1 MSNSIIKNTSSLLI
15 AHFTG
20 RILTFILTIILPR
33 YLANSFDDLGKY
45 FTALWLANLLAAIT
59 ELGLYTPIIRE
70 VAADRS
76 KASQVISN
84 ALVIRLFLSIFTLI
98 ILVILARFMYSR
110 DMAPIIYILGIS
122 ETISAL
128 TQLFWRIF
136 RAFERMEFEAIS
148 LLLERFLVFSL
159 GLLVVIISRSVIAF
173 SMVALGASILN
184 FVITLG
190 IMLWK
195 FSRPSLK
202 FLDIKLCR
210 HLLEQALPF
219 ALSGAL
225 STIYLRID
233 GLMLKQ
239 ILGTDGNLAMGWYG
253 TGYNLVMSL
262 TIIPGAFTGA
272 IFPVMARMSNSSANA
287 LSFLYTKSLKL
298 MLILAFPLAVG
309 MTFLADNIVLIMYPS
324 KDFSIQD
331 QEALSRVLEI
341 LIWAGAL
348 TFLNFVLITILRAA
362 NKRRAFLIIM
372 VMSLTANIISNI
384 LLIPI
389 YKHTGPA
396 IS

>member
-1 MSNSIIKNTSSLLI
+1 
-15 AHFTG
+15 
-20 RILTFILTIILPR
+20 
-33 YLANSFDDLGKY
+33 
-45 FTALWLANLLAAIT
+45 
-59 ELGLYTPIIRE
+59 
-70 VAADRS
+70 
-76 KASQVISN
+76 
-84 ALVIRLFLSIFTLI
+84 
-98 ILVILARFMYSR
+98 
-110 DMAPIIYILGIS
+110 MAPIIYILGIS

-396 IS
+396 ISMIISELILMISGAWYIHKYLCKLTEFSFIIKSAFASGAIAVMLFTWKYLMDLRESVNIALVMILSAILYFSVILSFRTIRQDDISMLKTHDLRDLE